1 MNLTHS
7 RRWAPSKTLAASLCL
22 LAAVTAATAQEGN
35 NTLAADARDPN
46 FWISP
51 RISVGETFTSD
62 SPVGSPN
69 ARGEQVTE
77 ITPGIRAVFN
87 GARLKGSLDYSLR
100 GAFYA
105 QNTVENGLQHNLNAA
120 GTIGFWDE
128 NGFVDVY
135 GVVDQLIISPFDGTS
150 NSPGNSNRSETS
162 LFRVSPYFKGTV
174 RGAVYELRYT
184 AQSLSTDATNR
195 SDSSDTGWMLRL
207 ANRPGQ
213 SRLGWSLEAN
223 QQQYDYAIG
232 RDTESRSFTAG
243 LSYAVS
249 PQLSVSMTAGSESND
264 RLTLAMKSYSKS
276 GASVEWRP
284 SDRTRAVVGVD
295 RLYFGTGHNISIEHR
310 TGRTV
315 WRYSDTR
322 GVQNNALEDALP
334 GLGANYDLISLID
347 NLFASETDPV
357 KRKALIERELIN
369 LGSTSLSDL
378 YQRYL
383 SSSAT
388 LARNQEFSVLLQGIR
403 GIATFSIFRSNSQRL
418 DSLSTGSDSFDV
430 SSRIQERGW
439 RVLYV
444 HRVTPI
450 TSLSASVTGLKI
462 SSTNAALGNS
472 RKTLTVGMTT
482 QIGLRTSAS
491 VEVLHEIF
499 SGTVNPYRVNSI
511 SGVVTHRF

>member
-1 MNLTHS
+1 MNPIFS
-7 RRWAPSKTLAASLCL
+7 RRCAPSRTLAASLCL
-22 LAAVTAATAQEGN
+22 AAMTAATAQEGN
-35 NTLAADARDPN
+35 NALAAEVKDPS

-105 QNTVENGLQHNLNAA
+105 QNTVENGLQHNLNAN
-120 GTIGFWDE
+120 GTIGFWGE
-128 NGFVDVY
+128 SGFVDVY

-150 NSPGNSNRSETS
+150 NSPGNTNRSETS
-162 LFRVSPYFKGTV
+162 LFRVSPYLKGTV
-174 RGAVYELRYT
+174 SGAVYELRYT
-184 AQSLSTDATNR
+184 AQRLSTDATNR

-223 QQQYDYAIG
+223 QQEYDYAIG

-243 LSYAVS
+243 VNYAVS
-249 PQLSVSMTAGSESND
+249 PQLSVSVTAGSESND
-264 RLTLAMKSYSKS
+264 QLTLAMKSYSKS
-276 GASVEWRP
+276 GASVDWRP

-322 GVQNNALEDALP
+322 GVENNALEDALP
-334 GLGANYDLISLID
+334 TLGANYDLID
-347 NLFASETDPV
+347 ALFTAREPDPV
-357 KRKALIERELIN
+357 KRAALVEAEMIR
-369 LGSTSLSDL
+369 LGLASRTDL
-378 YQRYL
+378 YQRFL
-383 SSSAT
+383 TSSAT
-388 LARNQEFSVLLQGIR
+388 LARNQELAVLLQGVR
-403 GIATFSIFRSNSQRL
+403 GVATFAIFRSNSRRV
-418 DSLSTGSDSFDV
+418 DSLYSTGPDSFDV
-430 SSRIQERGW
+430 SSSIQQRGW
-439 RVLYV
+439 RVLYA
-444 HRVTPI
+444 HRISPI
-450 TSLSASVTGLKI
+450 TSLNSAI
-462 SSTNAALGNS
+462 SGVNILSTNAALGNS
-472 RKTLTVGMTT
+472 RKTLTVGLTT